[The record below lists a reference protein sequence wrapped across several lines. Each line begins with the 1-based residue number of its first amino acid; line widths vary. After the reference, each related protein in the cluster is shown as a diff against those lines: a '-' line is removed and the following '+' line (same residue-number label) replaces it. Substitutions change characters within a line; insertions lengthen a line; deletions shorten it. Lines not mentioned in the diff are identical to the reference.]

1 MYLLRLPLA
10 VLLTMAKT
18 LPGIVFC
25 IAASFSR
32 LTHVPSPAN
41 RLLPPH
47 DPAFSQR
54 PTSKYLL
61 EDALERIARSS
72 ESDSVHSGGQ
82 QPSGQDPLR
91 RPRVHNR
98 HDGEPLPLDGG
109 NPRLNSLGINTRAV
123 PVSPSADPSG
133 SQPIRNR
140 HQPLPLLNMSPTNE
154 KSLALAAA
162 IAQAN
167 GLVLQRDPSRP
178 STSHHPPSPVTPIIH
193 YHISPAPEYPSPPPS
208 IHSSPYPSGVSA
220 AIQEALD
227 SLHQPQASSQHL
239 RVVAGTP
246 FTVPASLPGTPV
258 LIASFPTT
266 PFGVTQPIYPTGGED
281 CPSPMTVPAGQS
293 PYLKPRLV
301 APQVASNMDFY
312 PQGNASPSREF
323 RDDEGFQMDLD
334 EHVTV
339 PDYPEDDIVQIAPLE
354 VYQPPPSTMPRSAP
368 NIISSQAPTRPLATK
383 SSKGH
388 PLELD
393 ISGLARRLTSST
405 QKSSTKSLPPG
416 IVPSFS
422 ADSPS
427 TAPATAAEPSPHANS
442 GSSGMTPHRLLRKAQ
457 SQSRM
462 RETPASGASS
472 LSSQSSLS
480 WIGGSSAGSGGSS
493 RLPGLPRRQ
502 KSFQNPASLPVP
514 VPIISSSFP
523 GLRHAVS
530 FNQSA
535 VSGSPPEEKSKGKE
549 KEKVE
554 KEKGTSPRKR
564 FFNSSKYS
572 SGNSMV
578 LDMEY
583 AGLIGKMHEAEAS
596 LATQRYDPS
605 LKVEISSPINT
616 HDPPPPRLQHTRPRS
631 APAQRMYSRSPSRSP
646 LFVPLPSTSP
656 PNGQTVMLDDEWAS
670 HFSSPITV
678 STLIIHE
685 AAAPSALRTGGV
697 VPGTSPPLLKQM
709 SEDNTSTSPRESPTT
724 SVFSVRVEE
733 RRAPRQHIIPP
744 SELLRLGE
752 EAREHTSALHSP
764 PSLSRGRTPG
774 ASLEYPAMSG
784 FAPNGTPVGFA
795 ALRARSTSTSRLPSD
810 SATLASPILGANRI
824 RSHRTGSAGTSIST
838 LGRPFGAY
846 ASGSIS
852 STAIDLR
859 GATPT
864 RSLSVLS
871 KASSLQSFS
880 AARARRPSTAGSLQM
895 ATPLNPLVGFSSP
908 NGGAQ
913 SLPPP
918 PRPRLTSLRTGGSI
932 VHGPGHSPSART
944 STSTDLVSPISTLT
958 SAPTLSSGVS
968 WSRTTSSPNISRPPS
983 SASLSHPLPGHPSS
997 VVAGASQRQR
1007 SVSKKPSFLEI
1018 GDEDDD
1024 ASRINGQEGEVA
1036 VSDRS
1041 RMSRTSTNT
1050 NTASRTSSRQSF
1062 TGGRSRA
1069 PSSASVGRSVHKVP
1083 SKASLKAHQQA
1094 VSVPQSESFLE
1105 LDIGNMT
1112 MGTIRQHPDE
1122 LELGENE
1129 HVHSYRY

>member
-1 MYLLRLPLA
+1 M
-10 VLLTMAKT
+10 
-18 LPGIVFC
+18 
-25 IAASFSR
+25 
-32 LTHVPSPAN
+32 
-41 RLLPPH
+41 
-47 DPAFSQR
+47 
-54 PTSKYLL
+54 

-72 ESDSVHSGGQ
+72 ESDSVHSAGQ
-82 QPSGQDPLR
+82 QTSGQDPLR

-98 HDGEPLPLDGG
+98 HDGEPLPLGSDSG

-123 PVSPSADPSG
+123 PVSPSADPSC

-140 HQPLPLLNMSPTNE
+140 HQPLPLLDMSPTNE

-178 STSHHPPSPVTPIIH
+178 STSHRSPSPVTPIIH

-208 IHSSPYPSGVSA
+208 IHSSSYPSGVSA

-239 RVVAGTP
+239 RVMTGTP
-246 FTVPASLPGTPV
+246 FTVPASLPGTPA

-281 CPSPMTVPAGQS
+281 CPSPMSVPAGQS
-293 PYLKPRLV
+293 PYLKAQFV
-301 APQVASNMDFY
+301 APQAASNMGFY
-312 PQGNASPSREF
+312 PQENASSSRES

-334 EHVTV
+334 EQVTV

-354 VYQPPPSTMPRSAP
+354 VYRPPPPSTMPRSPP
-368 NIISSQAPTRPLATK
+368 NIISSHAPTQPLATK

-405 QKSSTKSLPPG
+405 QKSSTKSLPTG

-427 TAPATAAEPSPHANS
+427 TAPATAVEPSPHTNS

-462 RETPASGASS
+462 RDTPASGASS

-502 KSFQNPASLPVP
+502 KSFQNPTSLPVP

-535 VSGSPPEEKSKGKE
+535 VSGSPPEEKSKGKD
-549 KEKVE
+549 KDKGKVE
-554 KEKGTSPRKR
+554 KEKATSPRKR

-572 SGNSMV
+572 PDNSMV

-605 LKVEISSPINT
+605 LKGEISSPVNA
-616 HDPPPPRLQHTRPRS
+616 HDPRPPRLQHSRPRS
-631 APAQRMYSRSPSRSP
+631 APAQRMYNRSPSSTP
-646 LFVPLPSTSP
+646 LFVPLPATSP

-678 STLIIHE
+678 SPLIIQQ
-685 AAAPSALRTGGV
+685 AAAPSAMRTGGI

-709 SEDNTSTSPRESPTT
+709 GEDNLSTSPRESPTT
-724 SVFSVRVEE
+724 SVFSIRTEE
-733 RRAPRQHIIPP
+733 RRVARHHIIPP

-810 SATLASPILGANRI
+810 SAALASPLLGTNRI

-852 STAIDLR
+852 SPAIDLR

-871 KASSLQSFS
+871 KASSLQSFP

-895 ATPLNPLVGFSSP
+895 ATPLNPLVGFASP
-908 NGGAQ
+908 NAGTQ

-918 PRPRLTSLRTGGSI
+918 PRPRLTSLRTGGS
-932 VHGPGHSPSART
+932 VVPGHSPSART
-944 STSTDLVSPISTLT
+944 STSTDLVSPISTMT
-958 SAPTLSSGVS
+958 SAPTLSSSVS

-983 SASLSHPLPGHPSS
+983 SASLSHPLPVHPGS
-997 VVAGASQRQR
+997 VVGGVSQRQR
-1007 SVSKKPSFLEI
+1007 SVSKKPSFLDI

-1024 ASRINGQEGEVA
+1024 ASRINGQEGEVS

-1050 NTASRTSSRQSF
+1050 NTASRTSSRQSLS
-1062 TGGRSRA
+1062 GGGSRA

-1083 SKASLKAHQQA
+1083 SKASLKAHQQP

-1129 HVHSYRY
+1129 HMQRYRY